1 MQDEK
6 MTKSFNELAG
16 ELKDFIVDEHSNY
29 RGIKNISLQRYNNLR
44 VGMNVNAH
52 ALPHVVVKIGISEGV
67 YLLPHGTKIIGGL
80 GMDERFVLKWLC
92 KSNVISELDSKWQLT
107 QLHFA

>member
-1 MQDEK
+1 

-16 ELKDFIVDEHSNY
+16 ELKAFIVEEHSNY

-44 VGMNVNAH
+44 VGMNISMH
-52 ALPHVVVKIGISEGV
+52 LMPHVIIRIGMSEGV
-67 YLLPHGTKIIGGL
+67 YSLPHGTRITGGL

-92 KSNVISELDSKWQLT
+92 KPNVVTDLDSQWRMA
-107 QLHFA
+107 QLHSA